1 MEKKQLDRA
10 LNGGIVVHCDTVGEY
25 TNLLKLIKDCG
36 GKWINGDKIVYNES
50 DLTSKKQNV
59 HVLHIDK
66 DYTISYISG
75 MCLHFGAFPVVDYK
89 KFATDKAVLRIDE
102 HVKNMQ
108 S

>member
-10 LNGGIVVHCDTVGEY
+10 LNGGIAVNCDTVGEY
-25 TNLLKLIKDCG
+25 TNLLKLIKDFG

-59 HVLHIDK
+59 HVLYIDK

-75 MCLHFGAFPVVDYK
+75 MCLHFGAFPRVDYK
-89 KFATDKAVLRIDE
+89 KFATDKAVLCIDE
-102 HVKNMQ
+102 HIKNMQ

>member
-10 LNGGIVVHCDTVGEY
+10 LNGGIAVNCDTVGEY

-59 HVLHIDK
+59 HVLYIDK

-75 MCLHFGAFPVVDYK
+75 MCLHFGAFPVVHYK

-102 HVKNMQ
+102 HIKTRQ
-108 S
+108 R